1 MSWSP
6 GRCRLGARV
15 SRTCA
20 GGIPM
25 PRARDDAFRKPS
37 SVGAPLTGGA
47 RLDAVSCG
55 VSMMMRSVRMAP
67 GPGGGG
73 DRRVVPSSRH
83 HRRGRVGLGVWP
95 SASASARP
103 PAPGCLVDGMPAAT
117 PGSALGRELGW
128 WARTQRRNRGARRGR
143 RRDSVPNF
151 SFASL
156 VCSGTVGVHAY
167 RYRAFVHLCLEDPR
181 DTRLIS

>member
-1 MSWSP
+1 
-6 GRCRLGARV
+6 
-15 SRTCA
+15 
-20 GGIPM
+20 M

-73 DRRVVPSSRH
+73 GDRRVVPSSRH

-95 SASASARP
+95 SASASASAGVSGRWD
-103 PAPGCLVDGMPAAT
+103 AGCHAGFRAWQGAGVVGEDAAQK
-117 PGSALGRELGW
+117 PWCSAGPSARFGSQLLLRFAGVQW
-128 WARTQRRNRGARRGR
+128 DRGSSCVSVSCIRA
-143 RRDSVPNF
+143 SVPRGSEGYETNF
-151 SFASL
+151 VNL
-156 VCSGTVGVHAY
+156 
-167 RYRAFVHLCLEDPR
+167 
-181 DTRLIS
+181 

>member
-73 DRRVVPSSRH
+73 GTDVWCRVADIT
-83 HRRGRVGLGVWP
+83 GEDAWVWAFGP
-95 SASASARP
+95 AQAPA